1 MDGMSGTGVVREAYV
16 VTGRV
21 QGVGFRWFA
30 REAASRN
37 GVGGWV
43 ANQADGS
50 VTGEVEGRPNRV
62 EEFLAELHEGP
73 AGAQVTEV
81 RHHKIDALAKGDVTF
96 EIRR

>member
-1 MDGMSGTGVVREAYV
+1 MSGAGVVRESYV

-21 QGVGFRWFA
+21 QGVGFRWFT
-30 REAASRN
+30 RQLASRL

-43 ANQADGS
+43 ANQPDGS

-62 EEFLAELHEGP
+62 EEFLAELQQGP
-73 AGAQVTEV
+73 AGSEV
-81 RHHKIDALAKGDVTF
+81 SGVQHQPVEALANGVVTF